1 MTINVKQFAYKCVLV
16 LNVLCQGY
24 IVGMYTLVY
33 VTNVCSKEWCHNN
46 NNNNNNI
53 LFYQIINRR

>member
-1 MTINVKQFAYKCVLV
+1 M

-24 IVGMYTLVY
+24 IVGMYTIAY
-33 VTNVCSKEWCHNN
+33 VKHVCNKDEWYN

-53 LFYQIINRR
+53 LFY